1 MRKRPERI
9 GEWQRLQWLELASS
23 FALCIQ
29 IWEGAAR
36 IGKPHPVDLPNGEIR
51 DSLKLFIMFGY

>member
-23 FALCIQ
+23 FALCI
-29 IWEGAAR
+29 WMGEGAAR
-36 IGKPHPVDLPNGEIR
+36 TGNPHPIDLPNREIR
-51 DSLKLFIMFGY
+51 EALKLFIMFGY